1 MKPKKNQMPGALKA
15 LRRSAK
21 QALELACR
29 TGTPAYVLRDGEI
42 VDAAKVT
49 PKIRKK
55 AGT

>member
-49 PKIRKK
+49 RKIRKK